1 MSRQLYQI
9 PRVSE
14 ISVLGRR
21 FAESH
26 EHLQRDPADVD
37 QEESDDAFSVED
49 TFEDEDESET
59 ESMATQDLLTLGL
72 DNVRSTIPA
81 TIVTLWAGIWGVL
94 MGSSLDQSVFL
105 SAAFVVML
113 LIPGYLYATIDRSEL
128 HNRRSMTA
136 FGFQCVA
143 AMMAFVVWTYYLA
156 ASSEAPITVVPL
168 DLQIASILILLFPAV
183 IAVLPLY
190 ALAGIWAYKYA
201 SGSMTVQGPRD
212 PVY

>member
-37 QEESDDAFSVED
+37 QEESDNAFSVED

-128 HNRRSMTA
+128 HNRRSMTG

-143 AMMAFVVWTYYLA
+143 AMMTFVVWTYYLA

-190 ALAGIWAYKYA
+190 ALARIWAYKYA